1 MGVAMPDI
9 PIKDLTISGRD
20 YFQLL
25 YHEQVD
31 AEAEWLRRGAIEKV
45 NSIERLLKN
54 RGVRPRTLLELG
66 CGTGAVILE
75 CQKRGLAQRYIA
87 ADYSEEALEYLRGR
101 ATNIETL
108 CTDITV
114 PGAFCGQ
121 ADVVILSH
129 VLEHLEAPASFLQS
143 LRRIDFTY
151 LIAEVPLEDLLAG
164 KLKSWIW
171 DRTRNTSGHV
181 QFFTA
186 SSFMR
191 LLTSSNLS
199 ILDTRTYVPILDRD
213 TIRFVCRKNGSSEAQ
228 RMRMMITNHYLPRV
242 IEPVWARFYYAHYAT
257 LCSKSE

>member
-1 MGVAMPDI
+1 MEMIMSDMPV
-9 PIKDLTISGRD
+9 KDLTISGRD
-20 YFQLL
+20 YFQFL

-45 NSIERLLKN
+45 NSIERLLWK
-54 RGVRPRTLLELG
+54 RGIRPTTILELG

-87 ADYSEEALEYLRGR
+87 ADYSEEAIEYLRR
-101 ATNIETL
+101 QATNIETL

-114 PGAFCGQ
+114 PGAFWGQ

-129 VLEHLEAPASFLQS
+129 VLEHLEAPAGFLQS
-143 LRRIDFTY
+143 LRQIEFSY
-151 LIAEVPLEDLLAG
+151 LIAEVPLEDLFAG
-164 KLKSWIW
+164 KLKSCLW

-191 LLTSSNLS
+191 LLTSSNLN
-199 ILDTRTYVPILDRD
+199 ILDTRTYVPILDRN
-213 TIRFVCRKNGSSEAQ
+213 TIRFVCQKNGSSELQ

-242 IEPVWARFYYAHYAT
+242 LKPLWTRFYYAHHAV